1 MWSQTPNSVT
11 VRFVCHTF
19 RDIEADNVS
28 CDITEDSISLKVAA
42 WRNTFTYLS
51 IYSVLVIVCQVT
63 ETVAGVEL
71 EHGAPCDPLVLHQG
85 VAVSGA
91 EVAVAAR
98 CVTARLTKLRP
109 ATWTRLGRERWA
121 WLRRDGDTQ
130 EEAVETGP
138 AECYTRPEVKP
149 LPEAVFEDDDED
161 HDSGSESNDDTEEE
175 LENESE
181 KEGSFE
187 EAD

>member
-1 MWSQTPNSVT
+1 M
-11 VRFVCHTF
+11 
-19 RDIEADNVS
+19 
-28 CDITEDSISLKVAA
+28 
-42 WRNTFTYLS
+42 S
-51 IYSVLVIVCQVT
+51 IYSVLVFVWQVT

-71 EHGAPCDPLVLHQG
+71 EHCAPCDPLVLHQG

-130 EEAVETGP
+130 EEVEETGP

-161 HDSGSESNDDTEEE
+161 HDSGSESTNESNDTEEE
-175 LENESE
+175 LVNESE
-181 KEGSFE
+181 AKKGSFE

>member
-1 MWSQTPNSVT
+1 MWSQTPNYVT

-42 WRNTFTYLS
+42 VVISF
-51 IYSVLVIVCQVT
+51 YSVLVIACQVT

-71 EHGAPCDPLVLHQG
+71 EHCAPCDPLVLHQG

-149 LPEAVFEDDDED
+149 LPEAVFEDDDEE

-181 KEGSFE
+181 SKEGSFE
-187 EAD
+187 ESD